1 MGFKISMRDVA
12 SFGSGILQANEKN
25 TESNLKLRQ
34 EELKANRDFIIAQKK
49 DKYAAELEMYKEEK
63 KKAAEIDR
71 LNSNAKDS
79 AMSKDAYA
87 TQYLMTTL
95 GTEKYKILATNP
107 ERLQEAISSIDTPKN
122 YKFSLNR
129 NMIDKQAQA
138 DVSIINN
145 TFADEMKNS
154 KGENV
159 IASKVRDLI
168 GMKNQAT
175 QDIQTNLEEKLKA
188 AKLVEESVVEQPD
201 LSGIKFKE
209 RGATSTYVSPEFRKE
224 AKELRVKLNNN
235 TEVKKETFNI
245 ALTFFGENKMAID
258 KKYFDYDKEGNPNGL
273 KNSGRTFM
281 NQINSLGSQAV
292 SSISDEDLKIAT
304 GNKISYISNKLNP
317 NVINRMV
324 ANRLADY
331 SLPFSKA
338 SKSNYLAGSDN
349 VIGIVPFSVVD
360 VNNTLGTKQL
370 TSKAQTKAVGQAY
383 LDVLQDIANEK
394 NKKGSIESAGKFMN
408 DHQNK
413 LLAASSNSPLAI
425 DVQNRIIAKLN
436 LNKVEAVSSSP
447 SSSNKTT
454 INVFDPKTKVTKQ
467 YTDNPQIREV
477 IKQRGLTITSDSP
490 SKKTEAPITPE
501 TNPSYMRADAP
512 DVLTPAIKGFMEQTK
527 KDEGIYGYSAP

>member
-25 TESNLKLRQ
+25 TENNLKLRQ
-34 EELKANRDFIIAQKK
+34 DELKANRDFIIAQKK

-79 AMSKDAYA
+79 EMSKDAYA

-159 IASKVRDLI
+159 IASKVRNLI

-235 TEVKKETFNI
+235 TEVKKENLNI
-245 ALTFFGENKMAID
+245 VLTFFGENKMPVP
-258 KKYFDYDKEGNPNGL
+258 KQYLEYDKDGNTTGL

-292 SSISDEDLKIAT
+292 NSISDEDLKTAT

-331 SLPFSKA
+331 SLPS
-338 SKSNYLAGSDN
+338 SKSNYFEGSDN

-360 VNNTLGTKQL
+360 VNNTLGTKQF
-370 TSKAQTKAVGQAY
+370 TSKAETKAVGQVY
-383 LDVLQDIANEK
+383 LSVLKDINLEK
-394 NKKGSIESAGKFMN
+394 NKDGSIESAGKFMN
-408 DHQNK
+408 DYQNK
-413 LLAASSNSPLAI
+413 LLEASSTSPLVI
-425 DVQNRIIAKLN
+425 DVQNRMIAKLN